1 MFTISTLPPD
11 ILIKEEHKPKLLQP
25 YEIVHSEV
33 FPFGKFFQT
42 EHIGIHYGCKSTMK
56 LLLSNGEY
64 YSPCCDCQQDCKKYG
79 TCCIDLDW
87 QHKPTK
93 MKDYYKT
100 FEAGKRVTCQSVLK
114 AVNHEVESVYMMK
127 KRCNKEAS
135 ELLVSKCFGTH
146 RSCSIDEK
154 VPVLGN
160 NSYIYANKYCA
171 LCNNVTGYNYV
182 CLLYT
187 SPSPRDS

>member
-1 MFTISTLPPD
+1 M
-11 ILIKEEHKPKLLQP
+11 
-25 YEIVHSEV
+25 
-33 FPFGKFFQT
+33 FPFHEMFNINVWQT
-42 EHIGIHYGCKSTMK
+42 GVYFACHPQHFIARPPNLQFK
-56 LLLSNGEY
+56 
-64 YSPCCDCQQDCKKYG
+64 PCCDCQQDCKKYG

-87 QHKPTK
+87 QHKATE

-100 FEAGKRVTCQSVLK
+100 FEDGEKVTCQSVLK

-146 RSCSIDEK
+146 RSRSIDEK

-160 NSYIYANKYCA
+160 NNYIYANKYCA
-171 LCNNVTGYNYV
+171 LCNNAVSYTHLTLPTI
-182 CLLYT
+182 LLV
-187 SPSPRDS
+187 